1 MMLTFLLSLLL
12 VFSLASPVYAAEV
25 VPDETVPASSE
36 SVPVETESV
45 GQIQLGDPALYSVTG
60 SLSGGYYFDCNCSL
74 GSNLRFYVPVEWSR
88 DTFALDSS
96 GAPVNMSNSTVYAY
110 CPVFP
115 EYTFSASRFNAF
127 TYRGDGVQA
136 KDLVI
141 TSVTDSNIHFLKDT
155 VLYPGVQELLIMA
168 VCLLLI
174 LFLQPIF
181 FRR

>member
-25 VPDETVPASSE
+25 VPDETVPAASA
-36 SVPVETESV
+36 SVPVETEPV

-74 GSNLRFYVPVEWSR
+74 GNGIRFYVPVEWAR
-88 DTFALDSS
+88 DALSLDSS

-110 CPVFP
+110 CPAFP
-115 EYTFSASRFNAF
+115 EYTFSASRFNTF
-127 TYRGDGVQA
+127 TYRGDGFQSTVLA
-136 KDLVI
+136 I
-141 TSVTDSNIHFLKDT
+141 SSVTDSNIHFLKDT
-155 VLYPGVQELLIMA
+155 VSYPGVQELLVIA